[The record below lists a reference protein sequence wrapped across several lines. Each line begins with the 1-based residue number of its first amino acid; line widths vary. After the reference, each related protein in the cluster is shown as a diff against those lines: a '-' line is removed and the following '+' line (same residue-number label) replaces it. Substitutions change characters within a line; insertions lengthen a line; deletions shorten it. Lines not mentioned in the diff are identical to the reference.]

1 MISVER
7 LKFSPFRRGGPAIVA
22 LSALLSAGAGGEL
35 RAQNRNDSAAL
46 FAAIAAHNHEAA
58 GGGSALLVGDPRIW
72 GIVPR
77 RVIQSVVARL
87 EARGIDTADCR
98 LGCLEEPGD
107 IHLNFG
113 PIEFLPDGSVWV
125 TVHSFGLLSADPPR
139 RLWVDRTAYH
149 AEYRNGAWAVVE
161 SRPAWTT

>member
-1 MISVER
+1 MEN
-7 LKFSPFRRGGPAIVA
+7 LKFSAFHRRGPAIVA
-22 LSALLSAGAGGEL
+22 LCALLSAAAGREL
-35 RAQNRNDSAAL
+35 RAQYRNDSAAL
-46 FAAIAAHNHEAA
+46 YAAIAAHVHEAA

-72 GIVPR
+72 GILPR

-87 EARGIDTADCR
+87 EARGIDTADCQQ
-98 LGCLEEPGD
+98 GCLEEPGD

-113 PIEFLPDGSVWV
+113 PIVFLPDGSAWV
-125 TVHSFGLLSADPPR
+125 TVHSFGLLSADPSR

-149 AEYRNGAWAVVE
+149 AEYRNGAWTVLE